1 MTLAI
6 ALSAPVDSLADQ
18 LLVAHMAEHLVIGDI
33 SALLIV
39 LGFTGPLLAPLLRR
53 PYVGKLRVFANPLV
67 AFPAWAINFYV
78 WHLPV
83 LYQAALRHDLLH
95 GLQHACF
102 LAFGM
107 AMWMALLGP
116 SAETC
121 RGSATRLGSCTSSRS
136 AWPGRSSRTS

>member
-1 MTLAI
+1 
-6 ALSAPVDSLADQ
+6 
-18 LLVAHMAEHLVIGDI
+18 MAEHLVIGDI

-53 PYVGKLRVFANPLV
+53 RYIGKLRVFAHPLV

-83 LYQAALRHDLLH
+83 LYQAALRHDCIH

-116 SAETC
+116 LPKPALVRQ
-121 RGSATRLGSCTSSRS
+121 RGPARLHHRRPAGR
-136 AWPGRSSRTS
+136 ARSSPTS